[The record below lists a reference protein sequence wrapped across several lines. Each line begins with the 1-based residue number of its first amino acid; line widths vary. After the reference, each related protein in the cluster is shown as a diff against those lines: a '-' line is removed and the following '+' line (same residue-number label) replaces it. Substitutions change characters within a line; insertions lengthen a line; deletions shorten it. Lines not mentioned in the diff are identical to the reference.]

1 MTRPSRFDVLFEP
14 IKIGPR
20 TMKNRF
26 YQAPHCTGFGD
37 VFPGGQAGH
46 RSVKAEGGWAVVN
59 TEATTIGPEFDWAGQ
74 MSPSRMWDD
83 DDIRNWSLLTD
94 RAHQHDALVGM
105 QLHAGGGFLT
115 GFDSR
120 LPGRHIH
127 NRLEEAGWLGSVI
140 AMDRRDIRE
149 VQQLYVA
156 AALRAQRADF
166 DVVNVWG
173 GESASL
179 PVQFLMNVHNQRTD
193 EYGGSLE
200 NRARFWLETLEQVR
214 EALNDDMVVCARF
227 CIDSLH
233 EGPGGISVD
242 EEGVGFVE
250 LADDL
255 VDFWDVQV
263 GGEHAELWIKDA
275 GPSRFYDE
283 NFQAPW
289 VRRIRSHTDKP
300 IIGVGRFTSP
310 DTMVDAITS
319 GQLDIIGAARPSI
332 SDPFLPK
339 KIEEGRFEDIR
350 ECIGCN
356 VCVSR
361 VNARWHLICTQNAT
375 AGEEYRRGWHPERF
389 STTSNPDSPI
399 LIVGAGAAGLECA
412 VTLGQRGF
420 QNVHLVEAAD
430 DIGGHVEWIADLPG
444 MSAWRRVV
452 DYRRAQLAKLPVA
465 VITKTH
471 LGVNDILDYGADRV
485 VMAVGASWDPV
496 GMNGITHAGVSGA
509 HHEMDR
515 VATPEQLLRDGKAL
529 PEGPIVVFD
538 TEGYYMGASLAQKLR
553 EGGSEVTLVTHFP
566 GPSPYLDY
574 TGENVH
580 MRPLLDELGVTVV
593 TEHVV
598 TELGEGVIRGKNL
611 LNDRPDEWAATSLV
625 LVTQRNANNALY
637 AGAQGA
643 VEVAGE
649 GPRLFRIGDCL
660 APRMLVA
667 DAIFDG
673 ARLAREF
680 DDNHPEE
687 ARPYIRERRV
697 VGATDADYD
706 AVLADPSSGS

>member
-1 MTRPSRFDVLFEP
+1 MTRPARYDILFEP

-37 VFPGGQAGH
+37 VFPGAQASH
-46 RSVKAEGGWAVVN
+46 RAMKAEGGWAVVN

-74 MSPSRMWDD
+74 MTPSRMWDD
-83 DDIRNWSLLTD
+83 DDIRNWSLMTEK
-94 RAHQHDALVGM
+94 AHEHDALVGM

-140 AMDRRDIRE
+140 AMDKSDIRE
-149 VQQLYVA
+149 VQRMYVEA
-156 AALRAQRADF
+156 SLRAQRAGF
-166 DVVNVWG
+166 DIVNVWG

-193 EYGGSLE
+193 EYGGTLE
-200 NRARFWLETLEQVR
+200 NRARFWLETLEQVH

-233 EGPGGISVD
+233 EGPGGIRVED
-242 EEGVGFVE
+242 EGVGFVE

-275 GPSRFYDE
+275 GPSRFYEE

-289 VRRIRSHTDKP
+289 VRKIRPHTNKP

-310 DTMVDAITS
+310 DTMVDAIVS

-361 VNARWHLICTQNAT
+361 INARWHLICTQNST
-375 AGEEYRRGWHPERF
+375 AGEEYRRGWHPE
-389 STTSNPDSPI
+389 TIPPTSKPDESI

-420 QNVHLVEAAD
+420 KNVHLVDAAN
-430 DIGGHVEWIADLPG
+430 DIGGHVEWIANLPG

-452 DYRRAQLAKLPVA
+452 DWRRAQLAKLPVET
-465 VITKTH
+465 IPGKH
-471 LGVNDILDYGADRV
+471 LSADDILDYGADNV
-485 VMAVGASWDPV
+485 IVAVGASWAPD
-496 GMNGITHAGVSGA
+496 GMNGIAHAGVAGA
-509 HHEMDR
+509 SSDMPN
-515 VATPEQLLRDGKAL
+515 VATPEQILRDGKVL
-529 PEGPIVVFD
+529 VGEEVVVLD
-538 TEGYYMGASLAQKLR
+538 TEGYFMGASLAQRLR
-553 EGGSEVTLVTHFP
+553 QDGYSVTLVTHFP
-566 GPSPYLDY
+566 GPSPYFDL

-580 MRPLLDELGVTVV
+580 MRPLLEQLGVKIV
-593 TEHVV
+593 TEHLI
-598 TELGEGVIRGKNL
+598 TEFVDGQARGSNL
-611 LNDRPDEWAATSLV
+611 ITGRPTAWNADSLV
-625 LVTQRNANNALY
+625 LVTQRNANTTLHTHLDQTITES
-637 AGAQGA
+637 G
-643 VEVAGE
+643 VAI
-649 GPRLFRIGDCL
+649 RLFHIGDCV

-680 DDNHPEE
+680 DHSDPAV
-687 ARPYIRERRV
+687 ARRYIRERRLI
-697 VGATDADYD
+697 GATDDVYD
-706 AVLADPSSGS
+706 DMLRVGLPR